1 MWIVFLPL
9 FLLASG
15 PAMASSPAARCA
27 GECASQSNPAAC
39 MVRCRAAQDFFE
51 QQRQAMVH
59 SGMPRAGG
67 QRAADHGAQRAAAP
81 AARNQRWGAI
91 YAALPPTPAVGVNEG
106 MLGRDIVHA
115 RAEGSCRAQARG
127 DCRLLTEFSSGCGAA
142 AQATRLV
149 GVVQTHD
156 PSVNR
161 VTFIAG
167 ATAPTRAEAE
177 RAALAQC
184 AARDRSASCRVVAAL
199 CLGP

>member
-1 MWIVFLPL
+1 MWIVLLPL
-9 FLLASG
+9 FLLAAG

-27 GECASQSNPAAC
+27 GECAAQSNPAAC

-51 QQRQAMVH
+51 QQRQAMSH
-59 SGMPRAGG
+59 SGMPRAG
-67 QRAADHGAQRAAAP
+67 AQRVAAAAP
-81 AARNQRWGAI
+81 PARNQRWGAI
-91 YAALPPTPAVGVNEG
+91 YAALPPSPAVGVNEG
-106 MLGRDIVHA
+106 ALGRDIVHA

-177 RAALAQC
+177 RAALSQC
-184 AARDRSASCRVVAAL
+184 AARDRSATCRVVAAL
-199 CLGP
+199 CLGG